1 MLLRKKIEKIDE
13 NLVDFFKSSGESL
26 IRINNI
32 EAIYQANIILK
43 KSKTRVNKSKKKR
56 KNLKKFEN
64 FFKPSE

>member
-43 KSKTRVNKSKKKR
+43 NSKTRVNKSKKKE
-56 KNLKKFEN
+56 KT
-64 FFKPSE
+64 

>member
-43 KSKTRVNKSKKKR
+43 KSKIRVNKSKKKE
-56 KNLKKFEN
+56 KPKKVWK
-64 FFKPSE
+64 FF

>member
-1 MLLRKKIEKIDE
+1 MKVLLRKKIEKIDE

-43 KSKTRVNKSKKKR
+43 KSKTRVNKSKKKE
-56 KNLKKFEN
+56 KT
-64 FFKPSE
+64 

>member
-43 KSKTRVNKSKKKR
+43 KSKTRVNKSKKKG

>member
-43 KSKTRVNKSKKKR
+43 KSKTRVNKSKKKE
-56 KNLKKFEN
+56 KPKKVWK
-64 FFKPSE
+64 FF

>member
-43 KSKTRVNKSKKKR
+43 KSKTRVNKSKKK
-56 KNLKKFEN
+56 KKPKKVWK
-64 FFKPSE
+64 FF

>member
-43 KSKTRVNKSKKKR
+43 KSKIRVNKSKKKE
-56 KNLKKFEN
+56 KPKKDWK
-64 FFKPSE
+64 FF

>member
-43 KSKTRVNKSKKKR
+43 KSKIRVNKSKKKE
-56 KNLKKFEN
+56 KPKKV
-64 FFKPSE
+64 

>member
-13 NLVDFFKSSGESL
+13 NLVDFFRSSGESL

>member
-13 NLVDFFKSSGESL
+13 NLVEFFKSSGESL

-43 KSKTRVNKSKKKR
+43 KSKTHVNKSKKKR